1 MVGSTIYDKL
11 IHQKNTIVQK
21 GPSRM
26 HSMKEMN
33 LLVSAV
39 GILGLCGDGDMRNM
53 TDTCQGFAS
62 EAICRHGRQI
72 IKRPQL
78 AGSESFADNGQ
89 VSNLQV
95 KDVSTKLVRR

>member
-1 MVGSTIYDKL
+1 
-11 IHQKNTIVQK
+11 
-21 GPSRM
+21 M
-26 HSMKEMN
+26 HSMKDRN

-39 GILGLCGDGDMRNM
+39 GILGLCSDGDMRNM
-53 TDTCQGFAS
+53 TDACQGFAS

-78 AGSESFADNGQ
+78 AGSESFADDSQ

-95 KDVSTKLVRR
+95 KDVSRKLVLP

>member
-1 MVGSTIYDKL
+1 
-11 IHQKNTIVQK
+11 
-21 GPSRM
+21 M
-26 HSMKEMN
+26 HSMNEMN

-39 GILGLCGDGDMRNM
+39 GILGLCSDGDMRYM

-78 AGSESFADNGQ
+78 ASSESFADDGQ

-95 KDVSTKLVRR
+95 RGVLTYLALR